1 MLNQAVLIYAW
12 RCMSRNLYLLDK
24 VDFCMTQDEIASEI
38 FVNQKTVSYTEKNAI
53 EKFKQE
59 LFKRNINAKDL
70 LED

>member
-1 MLNQAVLIYAW
+1 
-12 RCMSRNLYLLDK
+12 LDK